1 MQSNIEDVSEA
12 SCPFTGMLLTLSANI
27 LEKIEGD
34 PWRPPSNAFQPP
46 WGEWPWVRSRQD
58 NCLIK
63 LLHAKSSEDQK
74 QANLAKCRWSICQKN
89 EYLKILQ
96 LWELEAGNSTNASA
110 WRRSFSQTRTEISRD
125 WFISSAILHF
135 NAACLMGIHIH
146 GISMYFIV
154 FHGFYEVLLRVFW
167 CCVLRALLQGR
178 WTIEMEDTKEVVS
191 VRPASK
197 RHLIDGCEAFFPSY
211 LGWRSYFQ
219 GVEPHQICDGIPYV
233 FSSAS
238 ISISFSMYI
247 YIYTAQ

>member
-1 MQSNIEDVSEA
+1 METPQQ
-12 SCPFTGMLLTLSANI
+12 CL
-27 LEKIEGD
+27 
-34 PWRPPSNAFQPP
+34 QPP

-63 LLHAKSSEDQK
+63 LLHAASSEDQK
-74 QANLAKCRWSICQKN
+74 QAKLKVWAKGRWSICQKN
-89 EYLKILQ
+89 EYLNTL
-96 LWELEAGNSTNASA
+96 
-110 WRRSFSQTRTEISRD
+110 D
-125 WFISSAILHF
+125 SAIVGARSRKLNERVGVTKEFLADKDRDKPWLVYLVCHSSF
-135 NAACLMGIHIH
+135 QCCLFDGYTY
-146 GISMYFIV
+146 SWYFIA

-178 WTIEMEDTKEVVS
+178 WTIQMEDTKEVVS

-211 LGWRSYFQ
+211 FGWRSYFQ

-247 YIYTAQ
+247 YTLHNNIQKYNTVQ